1 MAIYLVKD
9 TRSTDVHG
17 TDSKKKTGC
26 GINLTKAENLVRYDI
41 GGECLDVKEIT
52 CMKCKEVLVKKFIKE
67 SNKREARELK
77 EEKKRIKKSG
87 GSVEE
92 EDFGSGRF
100 NPLGMLSSFIG
111 GGKKSE
117 TADSATNEHIKSIEK
132 RIYGDEDDE
141 DEDVRSSVPRY
152 MDVPPYDREEEK
164 LPEAPEIVETPV
176 VEETDK
182 PEVEEVEETIQEVV
196 KEEPKTERPK
206 KTPKKTASRKFD
218 ADSLDDMLN
227 KYLRSSHHER
237 PKKEEELAPPP
248 KKAIDD
254 DFSKSMIE
262 DLGIEDI
269 SEIEVPTLA
278 SVKSELEETPINNV
292 VDIDDLDKVEVPALE
307 EIVPEAEEEP
317 ESEVLGMDDL
327 GEIEVPTLASAKPEP
342 KEEPETEVLGM
353 DDFGEI
359 EVPTLA
365 SAKPEPEEEPE
376 SEVLGMDDLG
386 EIEVPTLASA
396 KLEPEEEPETEVLGM
411 DDFGE
416 IEVPT
421 LASAKPEP
429 KEEPKTE
436 VLGMDDLGEI
446 EVPTLASAK
455 PEPEEEPANNVVDI
469 ADLDNI
475 EVPTLSEIV
484 PDIEDEEIKTP
495 DIIPAEE
502 EARADEVVDV
512 LQMGDISDSEISEKN
527 EQEKTEADTL
537 DKIAENLFKDDKQ
550 KEYVTD
556 EAKMFQ
562 TITITGKEHNE
573 SVNGIVSVEDLMADI
588 ANNPEAQQTVLNDRR
603 ETAEKGKENLVD
615 VIESLRKVTDDLQSV
630 QKAQEKQV
638 EHMENVTNSQAVISS
653 QTVQAM
659 RTVQSIQQQSA
670 EMPQMQN
677 IVPPTMQQIQQQMPQ
692 QPIQNIVT
700 PVQQP
705 VQTVVTPQPMPQ
717 QPVQNMVT
725 PVQQP
730 NMIPPQPV
738 VVQQPVVT
746 NQIVY
751 NDNQPHQVMYN
762 QYGQP
767 FIYNSLGQPIMLQYN
782 NQGKLVV
789 PQQASESKKE
799 PDTHYGNVNV
809 SVLSFEEPKS
819 ESPILGN
826 LNKKSGQAQIL
837 DSIEDV
843 LSAVTGEEYSK
854 SEEEKEIKLDFQEY
868 IPTKNEPK
876 KTVKK
881 KPVEKK
887 PLTKKEQKALERR
900 KKEDEKFKKELEKK
914 GIKFE

>member
-52 CMKCKEVLVKKFIKE
+52 CMKCKEVLVKKFIRE

-182 PEVEEVEETIQEVV
+182 PEVEEVEEVEETIQEVV

-269 SEIEVPTLA
+269 GEIEVPTLA
-278 SVKSELEETPINNV
+278 SVKPELEETPINNV
-292 VDIDDLDKVEVPALE
+292 VDIEDLDKVEVPALE
-307 EIVPEAEEEP
+307 EIISESEEEP
-317 ESEVLGMDDL
+317 ESEVLGMDDF

-376 SEVLGMDDLG
+376 SEVLRMDDLGEIEVPTLASAKPEPEEEPESEVLGMDDLG

-396 KLEPEEEPETEVLGM
+396 KPEPEEEPE
-411 DDFGE
+411 
-416 IEVPT
+416 
-421 LASAKPEP
+421 
-429 KEEPKTE
+429 TE

-455 PEPEEEPANNVVDI
+455 PEPQEEPANNVVDI

-484 PDIEDEEIKTP
+484 PDIVP
-495 DIIPAEE
+495 VEE
-502 EARADEVVDV
+502 EAKADEVVDV
-512 LQMGDISDSEISEKN
+512 LQMGDISDSEILEKN

-730 NMIPPQPV
+730 NIIPPQPV

-767 FIYNSLGQPIMLQYN
+767 FIYNNLGQPIMLQYN

>member
-52 CMKCKEVLVKKFIKE
+52 CMKCKEVLVKKFIRE

-152 MDVPPYDREEEK
+152 MDVPPYDKEEEK

-182 PEVEEVEETIQEVV
+182 PEVEEVEEVEETIQEVV

-269 SEIEVPTLA
+269 GEIEVPTLA
-278 SVKSELEETPINNV
+278 SVKPELEETPINNV

-307 EIVPEAEEEP
+307 EIISESEEEP

-342 KEEPETEVLGM
+342 Q
-353 DDFGEI
+353 
-359 EVPTLA
+359 
-365 SAKPEPEEEPE
+365 
-376 SEVLGMDDLG
+376 
-386 EIEVPTLASA
+386 
-396 KLEPEEEPETEVLGM
+396 
-411 DDFGE
+411 
-416 IEVPT
+416 
-421 LASAKPEP
+421 
-429 KEEPKTE
+429 
-436 VLGMDDLGEI
+436 
-446 EVPTLASAK
+446 
-455 PEPEEEPANNVVDI
+455 EEPANNVVDI

-484 PDIEDEEIKTP
+484 PDIVP
-495 DIIPAEE
+495 VEE

-512 LQMGDISDSEISEKN
+512 LQMGDISDSEILEKN

-730 NMIPPQPV
+730 NIIPPQPV

-767 FIYNSLGQPIMLQYN
+767 FIYNNLGQPIMLQYN

>member
-26 GINLTKAENLVRYDI
+26 GINLTKAENIVRYDI

-67 SNKREARELK
+67 SNKREAKELK

-87 GSVEE
+87 GAVE
-92 EDFGSGRF
+92 EDFGGGRF

-152 MDVPPYDREEEK
+152 MDVPSYGKEEVK
-164 LPEAPEIVETPV
+164 PPEEPKIIETPV
-176 VEETDK
+176 ATAEVEQPEVKVEETK
-182 PEVEEVEETIQEVV
+182 EVAEEVVV
-196 KEEPKTERPK
+196 KEEPKTEKPK
-206 KTPKKTASRKFD
+206 KTPKKAVSRKFD

-237 PKKEEELAPPP
+237 PKKEEEPAPPP
-248 KKAIDD
+248 KKAIND

-269 SEIEVPTLA
+269 
-278 SVKSELEETPINNV
+278 
-292 VDIDDLDKVEVPALE
+292 
-307 EIVPEAEEEP
+307 
-317 ESEVLGMDDL
+317 
-327 GEIEVPTLASAKPEP
+327 
-342 KEEPETEVLGM
+342 
-353 DDFGEI
+353 GEI

-365 SAKPEPEEEPE
+365 SAKPEPEEEP
-376 SEVLGMDDLG
+376 VNNVVDIDDLDK
-386 EIEVPTLASA
+386 IEVPTLA
-396 KLEPEEEPETEVLGM
+396 
-411 DDFGE
+411 
-416 IEVPT
+416 
-421 LASAKPEP
+421 
-429 KEEPKTE
+429 
-436 VLGMDDLGEI
+436 
-446 EVPTLASAK
+446 
-455 PEPEEEPANNVVDI
+455 
-469 ADLDNI
+469 
-475 EVPTLSEIV
+475 EIV
-484 PDIEDEEIKTP
+484 PNIEDEEIKTP

-502 EARADEVVDV
+502 EAKADEVVDV
-512 LQMGDISDSEISEKN
+512 LQMGDISDNEIPEKD
-527 EQEKTEADTL
+527 EKTDADTL
-537 DKIAENLFKDDKQ
+537 DKIAENLFKDEKQ
-550 KEYVTD
+550 KEYVTN

-562 TITITGKEHNE
+562 TITITGQEHNE

-588 ANNPEAQQTVLNDRR
+588 ANNPEAQQTVLNDRK
-603 ETAEKGKENLVD
+603 ETAEKSKGNLVD

-659 RTVQSIQQQSA
+659 RNITAQSIQQSS

-677 IVPPTMQQIQQQMPQ
+677 IVPPTVQQVQQQMPQ
-692 QPIQNIVT
+692 MQNIVAPVQQPQT
-700 PVQQP
+700 IIPPQQPQTVIPPQQVVQQPQTVIPPQQIVQQP
-705 VQTVVTPQPMPQ
+705 VQ
-717 QPVQNMVT
+717 NI
-725 PVQQP
+725 
-730 NMIPPQPV
+730 IPPQPV

-826 LNKKSGQAQIL
+826 LSKKSGQSQIL

-881 KPVEKK
+881 KTTEEKK

>member
-269 SEIEVPTLA
+269 GEIEVPTLA
-278 SVKSELEETPINNV
+278 SVKPELEETSINNV

-317 ESEVLGMDDL
+317 ESEVLGMDDF
-327 GEIEVPTLASAKPEP
+327 GEIEVPTLASAKPEA
-342 KEEPETEVLGM
+342 KEEPESEVLGM
-353 DDFGEI
+353 DALGEI

-376 SEVLGMDDLG
+376 S
-386 EIEVPTLASA
+386 
-396 KLEPEEEPETEVLGM
+396 
-411 DDFGE
+411 
-416 IEVPT
+416 
-421 LASAKPEP
+421 
-429 KEEPKTE
+429 E

>member
-52 CMKCKEVLVKKFIKE
+52 CMKCKEVLVKKFIRE

-269 SEIEVPTLA
+269 GEIEVPTLA
-278 SVKSELEETPINNV
+278 SVKPELEETPINNV

-317 ESEVLGMDDL
+317 ESEVLGMDD
-327 GEIEVPTLASAKPEP
+327 
-342 KEEPETEVLGM
+342 
-353 DDFGEI
+353 FGEI

-376 SEVLGMDDLG
+376 
-386 EIEVPTLASA
+386 
-396 KLEPEEEPETEVLGM
+396 
-411 DDFGE
+411 
-416 IEVPT
+416 
-421 LASAKPEP
+421 
-429 KEEPKTE
+429 
-436 VLGMDDLGEI
+436 
-446 EVPTLASAK
+446 
-455 PEPEEEPANNVVDI
+455 
-469 ADLDNI
+469 
-475 EVPTLSEIV
+475 
-484 PDIEDEEIKTP
+484 
-495 DIIPAEE
+495 
-502 EARADEVVDV
+502 
-512 LQMGDISDSEISEKN
+512 
-527 EQEKTEADTL
+527 
-537 DKIAENLFKDDKQ
+537 
-550 KEYVTD
+550 
-556 EAKMFQ
+556 
-562 TITITGKEHNE
+562 
-573 SVNGIVSVEDLMADI
+573 
-588 ANNPEAQQTVLNDRR
+588 
-603 ETAEKGKENLVD
+603 
-615 VIESLRKVTDDLQSV
+615 
-630 QKAQEKQV
+630 
-638 EHMENVTNSQAVISS
+638 
-653 QTVQAM
+653 
-659 RTVQSIQQQSA
+659 
-670 EMPQMQN
+670 N
-677 IVPPTMQQIQQQMPQ
+677 IVR
-692 QPIQNIVT
+692 
-700 PVQQP
+700 
-705 VQTVVTPQPMPQ
+705 
-717 QPVQNMVT
+717 
-725 PVQQP
+725 
-730 NMIPPQPV
+730 
-738 VVQQPVVT
+738 
-746 NQIVY
+746 
-751 NDNQPHQVMYN
+751 
-762 QYGQP
+762 
-767 FIYNSLGQPIMLQYN
+767 
-782 NQGKLVV
+782 
-789 PQQASESKKE
+789 A
-799 PDTHYGNVNV
+799 
-809 SVLSFEEPKS
+809 
-819 ESPILGN
+819 
-826 LNKKSGQAQIL
+826 
-837 DSIEDV
+837 
-843 LSAVTGEEYSK
+843 
-854 SEEEKEIKLDFQEY
+854 
-868 IPTKNEPK
+868 
-876 KTVKK
+876 
-881 KPVEKK
+881 
-887 PLTKKEQKALERR
+887 
-900 KKEDEKFKKELEKK
+900 
-914 GIKFE
+914 

>member
-52 CMKCKEVLVKKFIKE
+52 CMKCKEVLVKKFIRE

-269 SEIEVPTLA
+269 GEIEVPTLA
-278 SVKSELEETPINNV
+278 SVKPELEETPINNV

-342 KEEPETEVLGM
+342 
-353 DDFGEI
+353 
-359 EVPTLA
+359 
-365 SAKPEPEEEPE
+365 
-376 SEVLGMDDLG
+376 
-386 EIEVPTLASA
+386 
-396 KLEPEEEPETEVLGM
+396 
-411 DDFGE
+411 
-416 IEVPT
+416 
-421 LASAKPEP
+421 
-429 KEEPKTE
+429 
-436 VLGMDDLGEI
+436 
-446 EVPTLASAK
+446 
-455 PEPEEEPANNVVDI
+455 EEEPANNVVNI

-484 PDIEDEEIKTP
+484 PDIEDEKIKTP

-512 LQMGDISDSEISEKN
+512 LQMGDISDGEISEKN

-550 KEYVTD
+550 KEYVTN

-730 NMIPPQPV
+730 NIIPPQPV

-767 FIYNSLGQPIMLQYN
+767 FIYNNLGQPIMLQYN

>member
-52 CMKCKEVLVKKFIKE
+52 CMKCKEVLVKKFIRE

-182 PEVEEVEETIQEVV
+182 PEVEEVEEVEETIQEVV

-269 SEIEVPTLA
+269 GEIEVPTLA
-278 SVKSELEETPINNV
+278 SVKPELEETPINNV
-292 VDIDDLDKVEVPALE
+292 VDIEDLDKVEVPALE
-307 EIVPEAEEEP
+307 EIISESEEEPESEVLGMDDFGEIEVPTLASAKPEPKEEP

-342 KEEPETEVLGM
+342 KEEPE
-353 DDFGEI
+353 
-359 EVPTLA
+359 
-365 SAKPEPEEEPE
+365 S
-376 SEVLGMDDLG
+376 
-386 EIEVPTLASA
+386 
-396 KLEPEEEPETEVLGM
+396 
-411 DDFGE
+411 
-416 IEVPT
+416 
-421 LASAKPEP
+421 
-429 KEEPKTE
+429 E

-455 PEPEEEPANNVVDI
+455 PEPQEEPANNVVDI

-484 PDIEDEEIKTP
+484 PDIEDEKIKTP

-512 LQMGDISDSEISEKN
+512 LQMGDISDGEISEKN

-730 NMIPPQPV
+730 NIIPPQPV

-767 FIYNSLGQPIMLQYN
+767 FIYNNLGQPIMLQYN

>member
-269 SEIEVPTLA
+269 GEIEVPTLA
-278 SVKSELEETPINNV
+278 SVKPELEETSINNV

-317 ESEVLGMDDL
+317 ESEVLGMDDF
-327 GEIEVPTLASAKPEP
+327 GEIEVPTLASAKPEA
-342 KEEPETEVLGM
+342 KEEPESEVLGM
-353 DDFGEI
+353 DALGEI

-396 KLEPEEEPETEVLGM
+396 KPEPEEEPE
-411 DDFGE
+411 
-416 IEVPT
+416 
-421 LASAKPEP
+421 S
-429 KEEPKTE
+429 E

>member
-52 CMKCKEVLVKKFIKE
+52 CMKCKEVLVKKFIRE

-269 SEIEVPTLA
+269 GEIEVPTLA
-278 SVKSELEETPINNV
+278 SVKPELEETPINNV

-342 KEEPETEVLGM
+342 
-353 DDFGEI
+353 
-359 EVPTLA
+359 
-365 SAKPEPEEEPE
+365 EEEPE
-376 SEVLGMDDLG
+376 
-386 EIEVPTLASA
+386 
-396 KLEPEEEPETEVLGM
+396 
-411 DDFGE
+411 
-416 IEVPT
+416 
-421 LASAKPEP
+421 
-429 KEEPKTE
+429 TE

-455 PEPEEEPANNVVDI
+455 PEPEEEPANNVVNI

-484 PDIEDEEIKTP
+484 PDIEDEKIKTP

-512 LQMGDISDSEISEKN
+512 LQMGDISDGEISEKN

-550 KEYVTD
+550 KEYVTN

-730 NMIPPQPV
+730 NIIPPQPV

-767 FIYNSLGQPIMLQYN
+767 FIYNNLGQPIMLQYN

>member
-164 LPEAPEIVETPV
+164 LPEAPEIIEPPV
-176 VEETDK
+176 TEEIDK
-182 PEVEEVEETIQEVV
+182 PEVEVEEVKEAVQEVV
-196 KEEPKTERPK
+196 KEESKTERPK

-327 GEIEVPTLASAKPEP
+327 GEIEVPTL
-342 KEEPETEVLGM
+342 V
-353 DDFGEI
+353 
-359 EVPTLA
+359 
-365 SAKPEPEEEPE
+365 
-376 SEVLGMDDLG
+376 
-386 EIEVPTLASA
+386 
-396 KLEPEEEPETEVLGM
+396 
-411 DDFGE
+411 
-416 IEVPT
+416 
-421 LASAKPEP
+421 
-429 KEEPKTE
+429 
-436 VLGMDDLGEI
+436 
-446 EVPTLASAK
+446 SAK

>member
-52 CMKCKEVLVKKFIKE
+52 CMKCKEVLVKKFIRE

-182 PEVEEVEETIQEVV
+182 PEVEEVEEVEETIQEVV

-269 SEIEVPTLA
+269 GEIEVPTLA
-278 SVKSELEETPINNV
+278 SVKPELEETPINNV
-292 VDIDDLDKVEVPALE
+292 VDIEDLDKVEVPALE
-307 EIVPEAEEEP
+307 EIISESEEEP
-317 ESEVLGMDDL
+317 ES
-327 GEIEVPTLASAKPEP
+327 
-342 KEEPETEVLGM
+342 EVLGM

-365 SAKPEPEEEPE
+365 SAKPEPQEEPE
-376 SEVLGMDDLG
+376 
-386 EIEVPTLASA
+386 
-396 KLEPEEEPETEVLGM
+396 
-411 DDFGE
+411 
-416 IEVPT
+416 
-421 LASAKPEP
+421 
-429 KEEPKTE
+429 TE

-455 PEPEEEPANNVVDI
+455 PEPQEEPANNVVDI

-484 PDIEDEEIKTP
+484 PDIEDEKIKTP

-512 LQMGDISDSEISEKN
+512 LQMGDISDGEISEKN

-730 NMIPPQPV
+730 NIIPPQPV

-767 FIYNSLGQPIMLQYN
+767 FIYNNLGQPIMLQYN

>member
-52 CMKCKEVLVKKFIKE
+52 CMKCKEVLVKKFIRE

-182 PEVEEVEETIQEVV
+182 PEVEEVEEVEETIQEVV

-269 SEIEVPTLA
+269 GEIEVPTLA
-278 SVKSELEETPINNV
+278 SVKPELEETPINNV
-292 VDIDDLDKVEVPALE
+292 VDIEDLDKVEVPALE
-307 EIVPEAEEEP
+307 EIISESEEEPESEVLGMDDFGEIEVPTLASAKPEPEEEPETEVLGMDDLGEIEVPTLASAKPEPKEEP

-342 KEEPETEVLGM
+342 Q
-353 DDFGEI
+353 
-359 EVPTLA
+359 
-365 SAKPEPEEEPE
+365 
-376 SEVLGMDDLG
+376 
-386 EIEVPTLASA
+386 
-396 KLEPEEEPETEVLGM
+396 
-411 DDFGE
+411 
-416 IEVPT
+416 
-421 LASAKPEP
+421 
-429 KEEPKTE
+429 
-436 VLGMDDLGEI
+436 
-446 EVPTLASAK
+446 
-455 PEPEEEPANNVVDI
+455 EEPANNVVDI

-484 PDIEDEEIKTP
+484 PDIEDEKIKTP

-512 LQMGDISDSEISEKN
+512 LQMGDISDGEISEKN

-730 NMIPPQPV
+730 NIIPPQPV

-767 FIYNSLGQPIMLQYN
+767 FIYNNLGQPIMLQYN

>member
-269 SEIEVPTLA
+269 GEIEVPTLA
-278 SVKSELEETPINNV
+278 SVKPELEETPINNV
-292 VDIDDLDKVEVPALE
+292 VDIEDLDKVEVPALE
-307 EIVPEAEEEP
+307 EIISESEEEP

-342 KEEPETEVLGM
+342 QEEPESEVLRM
-353 DDFGEI
+353 DDLGEI

-365 SAKPEPEEEPE
+365 SAKPEPEEEPETEVLGMDDLGEIEVPTLASAKPEPQEEPE

-396 KLEPEEEPETEVLGM
+396 K
-411 DDFGE
+411 
-416 IEVPT
+416 
-421 LASAKPEP
+421 PEP
-429 KEEPKTE
+429 Q
-436 VLGMDDLGEI
+436 
-446 EVPTLASAK
+446 
-455 PEPEEEPANNVVDI
+455 EEPANNVVNI

-484 PDIEDEEIKTP
+484 PDIVP
-495 DIIPAEE
+495 VEE
-502 EARADEVVDV
+502 EAKADEVVDV
-512 LQMGDISDSEISEKN
+512 LQMGDISDSEILEKN

-730 NMIPPQPV
+730 NIIPPQPV

-767 FIYNSLGQPIMLQYN
+767 FIYNNLGQPIMLQYN

-887 PLTKKEQKALERR
+887 SLTKKEQKALERR

>member
-164 LPEAPEIVETPV
+164 LPEAPEIIEPPV
-176 VEETDK
+176 TEEIDK
-182 PEVEEVEETIQEVV
+182 PEVEVEEVKEAVQEVV
-196 KEEPKTERPK
+196 KEESKTERPK

-342 KEEPETEVLGM
+342 Q
-353 DDFGEI
+353 
-359 EVPTLA
+359 
-365 SAKPEPEEEPE
+365 EEPE
-376 SEVLGMDDLG
+376 S
-386 EIEVPTLASA
+386 
-396 KLEPEEEPETEVLGM
+396 
-411 DDFGE
+411 
-416 IEVPT
+416 
-421 LASAKPEP
+421 
-429 KEEPKTE
+429 E

>member
-52 CMKCKEVLVKKFIKE
+52 CMKCKEVLVKKFIRE

-182 PEVEEVEETIQEVV
+182 PEVEEVEEVEETIQEVV

-269 SEIEVPTLA
+269 GEIEVPTLA
-278 SVKSELEETPINNV
+278 SVKPELEETPINNV
-292 VDIDDLDKVEVPALE
+292 VDIEDLDKVEVPALE
-307 EIVPEAEEEP
+307 EIISESEEEP
-317 ESEVLGMDDL
+317 ES
-327 GEIEVPTLASAKPEP
+327 
-342 KEEPETEVLGM
+342 EVLGM

-376 SEVLGMDDLG
+376 
-386 EIEVPTLASA
+386 
-396 KLEPEEEPETEVLGM
+396 
-411 DDFGE
+411 
-416 IEVPT
+416 
-421 LASAKPEP
+421 
-429 KEEPKTE
+429 TE

-455 PEPEEEPANNVVDI
+455 PEPQEEPESEVLRMDDLGEIEVPTLASAKPEPKEEPESEVLEMDDLGEIEVPTLASAKPEPQEEPANNVVDI

-484 PDIEDEEIKTP
+484 PDIEDEKIKTP

-512 LQMGDISDSEISEKN
+512 LQMGDISDGEISEKN

-730 NMIPPQPV
+730 NIIPPQPV

-767 FIYNSLGQPIMLQYN
+767 FIYNNLGQPIMLQYN

>member
-26 GINLTKAENLVRYDI
+26 GINLTKAENIVRYDI

-67 SNKREARELK
+67 SNKREAKELK

-87 GSVEE
+87 GAVE
-92 EDFGSGRF
+92 EDFGGGRF

-152 MDVPPYDREEEK
+152 MDVPSYGKEEVK
-164 LPEAPEIVETPV
+164 PPEEPKIIETPV
-176 VEETDK
+176 ATAEVEQPEVKVEETK
-182 PEVEEVEETIQEVV
+182 EVAEEVVV
-196 KEEPKTERPK
+196 KEEPKTEKPK
-206 KTPKKTASRKFD
+206 KTPKKAVSRKFD

-237 PKKEEELAPPP
+237 PKKEEEPAPPP
-248 KKAIDD
+248 KKAIND

-269 SEIEVPTLA
+269 
-278 SVKSELEETPINNV
+278 
-292 VDIDDLDKVEVPALE
+292 
-307 EIVPEAEEEP
+307 
-317 ESEVLGMDDL
+317 
-327 GEIEVPTLASAKPEP
+327 
-342 KEEPETEVLGM
+342 
-353 DDFGEI
+353 GEI

-365 SAKPEPEEEPE
+365 SAKPEPEEEP
-376 SEVLGMDDLG
+376 VNNVVDIDDLDKV
-386 EIEVPTLASA
+386 EVPTLEEIA
-396 KLEPEEEPETEVLGM
+396 PEEEPV
-411 DDFGE
+411 
-416 IEVPT
+416 
-421 LASAKPEP
+421 S
-429 KEEPKTE
+429 E

-455 PEPEEEPANNVVDI
+455 PEPEEEPVDNVVDI
-469 ADLDNI
+469 DDLDKI
-475 EVPTLSEIV
+475 EVPTLAEIV
-484 PDIEDEEIKTP
+484 PNIEDEEIKTP

-502 EARADEVVDV
+502 EAKADEVVDV
-512 LQMGDISDSEISEKN
+512 LQMGDISDNEIPEKD
-527 EQEKTEADTL
+527 EKTDADTL
-537 DKIAENLFKDDKQ
+537 DKIAENLFKDEKQ
-550 KEYVTD
+550 KEYVTN

-562 TITITGKEHNE
+562 TITITGQEHNE

-588 ANNPEAQQTVLNDRR
+588 ANNPEAQQTVLNDRK
-603 ETAEKGKENLVD
+603 ETAEKSKGNLVD

-659 RTVQSIQQQSA
+659 RNITAQSIQQSS

-677 IVPPTMQQIQQQMPQ
+677 IVPPTVQQVQQQMPQ
-692 QPIQNIVT
+692 MQNIVAPVQQPQT
-700 PVQQP
+700 IIPPQQPQTVIPPQQVVQQPQTVIPPQQIVQQP
-705 VQTVVTPQPMPQ
+705 VQ
-717 QPVQNMVT
+717 NI
-725 PVQQP
+725 
-730 NMIPPQPV
+730 IPPQPV

-826 LNKKSGQAQIL
+826 LSKKSGQSQIL

-881 KPVEKK
+881 KTTEEKK

>member
-52 CMKCKEVLVKKFIKE
+52 CMKCKEVLVKKFIRE

-182 PEVEEVEETIQEVV
+182 PEVEEVEEVEETIQEVV

-269 SEIEVPTLA
+269 GEIEVPTLA
-278 SVKSELEETPINNV
+278 SVKPELEETPINNV
-292 VDIDDLDKVEVPALE
+292 VDIEDLDKVEVPALE
-307 EIVPEAEEEP
+307 EIISESEEEP

-342 KEEPETEVLGM
+342 Q
-353 DDFGEI
+353 
-359 EVPTLA
+359 
-365 SAKPEPEEEPE
+365 
-376 SEVLGMDDLG
+376 
-386 EIEVPTLASA
+386 
-396 KLEPEEEPETEVLGM
+396 
-411 DDFGE
+411 
-416 IEVPT
+416 
-421 LASAKPEP
+421 
-429 KEEPKTE
+429 
-436 VLGMDDLGEI
+436 
-446 EVPTLASAK
+446 
-455 PEPEEEPANNVVDI
+455 EEPANNVVDI

-484 PDIEDEEIKTP
+484 PDIEDEKIKTP

-512 LQMGDISDSEISEKN
+512 LQMGDISDGEISEKN

-730 NMIPPQPV
+730 NIIPPQPV

-767 FIYNSLGQPIMLQYN
+767 FIYNNLGQPIMLQYN

>member
-1 MAIYLVKD
+1 
-9 TRSTDVHG
+9 
-17 TDSKKKTGC
+17 
-26 GINLTKAENLVRYDI
+26 
-41 GGECLDVKEIT
+41 
-52 CMKCKEVLVKKFIKE
+52 
-67 SNKREARELK
+67 
-77 EEKKRIKKSG
+77 
-87 GSVEE
+87 
-92 EDFGSGRF
+92 
-100 NPLGMLSSFIG
+100 
-111 GGKKSE
+111 
-117 TADSATNEHIKSIEK
+117 
-132 RIYGDEDDE
+132 
-141 DEDVRSSVPRY
+141 
-152 MDVPPYDREEEK
+152 
-164 LPEAPEIVETPV
+164 
-176 VEETDK
+176 
-182 PEVEEVEETIQEVV
+182 
-196 KEEPKTERPK
+196 
-206 KTPKKTASRKFD
+206 
-218 ADSLDDMLN
+218 
-227 KYLRSSHHER
+227 
-237 PKKEEELAPPP
+237 
-248 KKAIDD
+248 
-254 DFSKSMIE
+254 
-262 DLGIEDI
+262 
-269 SEIEVPTLA
+269 
-278 SVKSELEETPINNV
+278 
-292 VDIDDLDKVEVPALE
+292 
-307 EIVPEAEEEP
+307 
-317 ESEVLGMDDL
+317 MDDL
-327 GEIEVPTLASAKPEP
+327 
-342 KEEPETEVLGM
+342 
-353 DDFGEI
+353 GEI

-376 SEVLGMDDLG
+376 S
-386 EIEVPTLASA
+386 
-396 KLEPEEEPETEVLGM
+396 
-411 DDFGE
+411 
-416 IEVPT
+416 
-421 LASAKPEP
+421 
-429 KEEPKTE
+429 E

>member
-1 MAIYLVKD
+1 M
-9 TRSTDVHG
+9 
-17 TDSKKKTGC
+17 
-26 GINLTKAENLVRYDI
+26 
-41 GGECLDVKEIT
+41 
-52 CMKCKEVLVKKFIKE
+52 
-67 SNKREARELK
+67 
-77 EEKKRIKKSG
+77 
-87 GSVEE
+87 
-92 EDFGSGRF
+92 
-100 NPLGMLSSFIG
+100 
-111 GGKKSE
+111 
-117 TADSATNEHIKSIEK
+117 
-132 RIYGDEDDE
+132 
-141 DEDVRSSVPRY
+141 
-152 MDVPPYDREEEK
+152 
-164 LPEAPEIVETPV
+164 
-176 VEETDK
+176 
-182 PEVEEVEETIQEVV
+182 
-196 KEEPKTERPK
+196 
-206 KTPKKTASRKFD
+206 
-218 ADSLDDMLN
+218 
-227 KYLRSSHHER
+227 
-237 PKKEEELAPPP
+237 
-248 KKAIDD
+248 
-254 DFSKSMIE
+254 
-262 DLGIEDI
+262 
-269 SEIEVPTLA
+269 
-278 SVKSELEETPINNV
+278 
-292 VDIDDLDKVEVPALE
+292 
-307 EIVPEAEEEP
+307 
-317 ESEVLGMDDL
+317 
-327 GEIEVPTLASAKPEP
+327 
-342 KEEPETEVLGM
+342 
-353 DDFGEI
+353 
-359 EVPTLA
+359 
-365 SAKPEPEEEPE
+365 
-376 SEVLGMDDLG
+376 
-386 EIEVPTLASA
+386 
-396 KLEPEEEPETEVLGM
+396 
-411 DDFGE
+411 
-416 IEVPT
+416 
-421 LASAKPEP
+421 
-429 KEEPKTE
+429 
-436 VLGMDDLGEI
+436 
-446 EVPTLASAK
+446 
-455 PEPEEEPANNVVDI
+455 DI

-475 EVPTLSEIV
+475 EVPKLSEIV

-495 DIIPAEE
+495 DVIPAEE
-502 EARADEVVDV
+502 EAKADEVVDV

-527 EQEKTEADTL
+527 EQEKTDADTL

-603 ETAEKGKENLVD
+603 ETAEKGNENLVD

-659 RTVQSIQQQSA
+659 RTAQSIQQQSA

-692 QPIQNIVT
+692 VQQNIVT

-705 VQTVVTPQPMPQ
+705 VQNVIPPQQVVQTVVTPQPMPQ
-717 QPVQNMVT
+717 QPVQNIVT

-767 FIYNSLGQPIMLQYN
+767 FIYNNLGQPIMLQYN

-826 LNKKSGQAQIL
+826 LSKKSGQAQIL

-881 KPVEKK
+881 KTVEKK